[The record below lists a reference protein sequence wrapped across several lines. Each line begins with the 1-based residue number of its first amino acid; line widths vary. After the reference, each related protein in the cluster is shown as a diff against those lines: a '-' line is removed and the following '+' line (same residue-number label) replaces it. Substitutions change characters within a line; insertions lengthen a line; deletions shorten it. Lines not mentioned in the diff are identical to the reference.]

1 MDPIRL
7 AEELV
12 AIPSPTGE
20 EGRLADRLAVLF
32 DRSPFDVRR
41 QPAAPGRDNLF
52 IVAGEEAPRVVL
64 CTHMDTVPGEVEAR
78 DDAARIFGRGAC
90 DAKGSLAAMAAAAFR
105 LADRGRLGFGLLF
118 VVGEETD
125 SIGARAADSL
135 GTGSGAL
142 IVGEPTGNRLGLGHK
157 GALFVKLSVS
167 GRRAHS
173 ALPHLGESAVETLLD
188 ILNDVRSADFGRDPV
203 LGRTLLNIGR
213 IEGGVAAN
221 VIPDEASA
229 VLGLRPATSSA
240 ETLARLADAVAG
252 RAGIEIITSSEPQK
266 LWTLPGFE
274 TAVFPFGTDCPHLKS
289 FGRPFL
295 LGPGDARW
303 AHARDERI
311 VRSEIAAAV
320 TLYEEL
326 VERLL
331 DGEEPASPAGPR
343 QEAR

>member
-20 EGRLADRLAVLF
+20 EGRLADRIAALF
-32 DRSPFDVRR
+32 DEPPFDVRR
-41 QPAAPGRDNLF
+41 QPVGPGRDNLF
-52 IVAGEEAPRVVL
+52 IVAGEESPRVVF
-64 CTHMDTVPGEVEAR
+64 CTHMDTVPGGVERR
-78 DDAARIFGRGAC
+78 DDMARIFGRGAC
-90 DAKGSLAAMAAAAFR
+90 DAKGSLAAMATAAFR
-105 LADRGRLGFGLLF
+105 LADRGRAGFGLLF

-125 SIGARAADSL
+125 SIGARTADAL
-135 GTGSGAL
+135 GSGSGAI

-157 GALFVKLSVS
+157 GALFVKLSVT

-173 ALPHLGESAVETLLD
+173 ALPHLGESAIEILLD
-188 ILNDVRSADFGRDPV
+188 ILNEVRKIDFGRDPV

-213 IEGGVAAN
+213 IEGGVAPN
-221 VIPDEASA
+221 VIPDEAAA
-229 VLGLRPATSSA
+229 VLGLRPATSSG

-252 RAGIEIITSSEPQK
+252 RAGIEIITSSEPQI
-266 LWTLPGFE
+266 LWTLPGYE

-303 AHARDERI
+303 AHAKDERI
-311 VRSEIAAAV
+311 VKTEITAAV
-320 TLYEEL
+320 ALYEEL
-326 VERLL
+326 AERLL
-331 DGEEPASPAGPR
+331 DGEEPASPGIPR
-343 QEAR
+343 SETR

>member
-1 MDPIRL
+1 MDVLGL
-7 AEELV
+7 AEELI

-20 EGRLADRLAVLF
+20 EGRLAARLAELF
-32 DRSPFDVRR
+32 DRPPFDVRR
-41 QPAAPGRDNLF
+41 QSVGPDRDNLF
-52 IVAGEEAPRVVL
+52 IVAGQEPPRVIF

-78 DDAARIFGRGAC
+78 EDAARLFGRGAC
-90 DAKGSLAAMAAAAFR
+90 DAKGSLAAMISAAFR
-105 LADRGRLGFGLLF
+105 LADRGRAGFGLLF

-125 SIGARAADSL
+125 SIGARTADAL
-135 GTGSGAL
+135 GSGSGAI

-157 GALFVKLSVS
+157 GALFVKLTVF

-173 ALPHLGESAVETLLD
+173 ALPHLGESAIDILLD
-188 ILNDVRSADFGRDPV
+188 ILNDVRAADFGRDPV

-229 VLGLRPATSSA
+229 VLGLRPATSSG

-252 RAGIEIITSSEPQK
+252 RAGIEIITSSEPQM

-295 LGPGDARW
+295 VGPGDARW

-311 VRSEIAAAV
+311 VKSEISAAV
-320 TLYEEL
+320 GLYEEL
-326 VERLL
+326 AERLL
-331 DGEEPASPAGPR
+331 DGEEPQAQGKSR
-343 QEAR
+343 RESS